1 MEIPEH
7 QRRGIVEGIGAIAVT
22 LAEMGHAEED
32 ARQQI
37 IGYLVERLR
46 VDDVDLVP
54 VLREAAVAIQTFPQ
68 PPDESAER
76 LERGRLIRE
85 MLGLPEPAEELAATL
100 RAREWLQRL
109 ANDLEQHLGH

>member
-1 MEIPEH
+1 MHDSGSSP
-7 QRRGIVEGIGAIAVT
+7 T
-22 LAEMGHAEED
+22 SWD
-32 ARQQI
+32 
-37 IGYLVERLR
+37 RLQ
-46 VDDVDLVP
+46 VDDADLVP
-54 VLREAAVAIQTFPQ
+54 VIREAAVTIQAFPQ

-76 LERGRLIRE
+76 LERTSPIRQ